1 MKNNFKKAI
10 LTLTISI
17 LCFWTSTSLADHQTA
32 QAQYVAIDIPI
43 DSSYIVDSRGAW
55 HSLGLMEKVQMELS
69 KAGMPLY
76 SNNYYRPLE
85 ISIMAKSENT
95 HGHGAIRLC
104 YFPNHN
110 RGCHPSDVLHAQTWT
125 GDPSNFRSD
134 QFIMR
139 PFISQNSSPLHRFD
153 WFSDLQFNGVF
164 RIRGVRIIF
173 ERFNFIDVPPVFI
186 HQPEVHVHG
195 GHNHGWTHH
204 QQQPRRRWHRYRYH
218 RRHYGPPVAHRRHR
232 RRGSHVVY
240 RYQRNLSLEDA
251 AIFAGGILLFNA
263 LTKITPIKN
272 YISVPP
278 ILIFFVTGPPLAARP
293 SWHDRVRSRVRRRG
307 LPPPSEITLQG
318 GSPLDCS
325 AAVPA
330 PSPPQSAPRSL
341 LLVLLAPHLSHPRG
355 WQFPGFKRKS
365 KWCLP

>member
-17 LCFWTSTSLADHQTA
+17 LSFWTSASLADHQTA

-43 DSSYIVDSRGAW
+43 DSYIVDSGRTW

-95 HGHGAIRLC
+95 RGAIRLC
-104 YFPNHN
+104 YHPNH

-125 GDPSNFRSD
+125 GDPSNFHSD

-186 HQPEVHVHG
+186 HQPEVHVQRGHSHG
-195 GHNHGWTHH
+195 YHH
-204 QQQPRRRWHRYRYH
+204 QQPQRRWHRRHH
-218 RRHYGPPVAHRRHR
+218 RRHYGPPVAHHRHR
-232 RRGSHVVY
+232 RRGSRIVY
-240 RYQRNLSLEDA
+240 GYQRNLSLEDVA
-251 AIFAGGILLFNA
+251 AFAAGILLFNA
-263 LTKITPIKN
+263 FIK
-272 YISVPP
+272 
-278 ILIFFVTGPPLAARP
+278 
-293 SWHDRVRSRVRRRG
+293 
-307 LPPPSEITLQG
+307 
-318 GSPLDCS
+318 
-325 AAVPA
+325 
-330 PSPPQSAPRSL
+330 
-341 LLVLLAPHLSHPRG
+341 
-355 WQFPGFKRKS
+355 
-365 KWCLP
+365 